1 MGSLRSKSRP
11 VQGFQVRGR
20 SPFYEIQWI
29 LFLTFPRWPDYTDDV
44 VLSVCVL
51 FGPIAAVRVEWP
63 EPGVSMHARLQQRV
77 LVGGTFF
84 PIRVASLRV
93 DTIVHFDFYIRSRP
107 AAPPV
112 LYRERNLPFTEETK
126 YRLAE
131 SSVAEL
137 FVPSGQVAE
146 YRRYVEANLNAV
158 LSDPDVDIVERSE
171 VLYDSASGLVKDA
184 FENPRSGEVLQRSRA
199 LVENAVSFVFT
210 QQASVES
217 LLKVTSTDYYTYTHC
232 VNVFVF
238 SIAFARRLGLEGQT
252 VLNQANGALLHDIGK
267 CRIPAS
273 VLNNPGKLTAE
284 EWEQMKLHPVHGYD
298 LLRSQGVQDDVMLDV
313 TRHHHEKLT
322 GKGYPDNLAG
332 VEISMFAR
340 MSTISDIFDALTTR
354 RSYKDAMT
362 SFDALRLMKKEMAQ
376 ELDHDLFE
384 SFVEMMG
391 DTSGEKVAKGMSFA
405 G

>member
-1 MGSLRSKSRP
+1 M
-11 VQGFQVRGR
+11 
-20 SPFYEIQWI
+20 
-29 LFLTFPRWPDYTDDV
+29 FLTFPRWPDYTDDV

-51 FGPIAAVRVEWP
+51 FGPSAAVRVEWP

-322 GKGYPDNLAG
+322 GKGYPDNLPG

>member
-1 MGSLRSKSRP
+1 M
-11 VQGFQVRGR
+11 
-20 SPFYEIQWI
+20 
-29 LFLTFPRWPDYTDDV
+29 TFPRWPDYTDDV

-322 GKGYPDNLAG
+322 GKGYPDNLPG

>member
-1 MGSLRSKSRP
+1 M
-11 VQGFQVRGR
+11 
-20 SPFYEIQWI
+20 
-29 LFLTFPRWPDYTDDV
+29 TFPRWPDYTDDV

-51 FGPIAAVRVEWP
+51 FGPSAAVRVEWP

-322 GKGYPDNLAG
+322 GKGYPDNLPG

>member
-1 MGSLRSKSRP
+1 
-11 VQGFQVRGR
+11 
-20 SPFYEIQWI
+20 
-29 LFLTFPRWPDYTDDV
+29 LTFPRWPDYTDDV

-322 GKGYPDNLAG
+322 GKGYPDNLPG

>member
-1 MGSLRSKSRP
+1 MWFSRYACYSAQAPVCRRSGLNR
-11 VQGFQVRGR
+11 
-20 SPFYEIQWI
+20 
-29 LFLTFPRWPDYTDDV
+29 
-44 VLSVCVL
+44 
-51 FGPIAAVRVEWP
+51 
-63 EPGVSMHARLQQRV
+63 GVSMHARLEQRV
-77 LVGGTFF
+77 LMGGAFL
-84 PIRVASLRV
+84 PIRVASFRV
-93 DTIVHFDFYIRSRP
+93 DTIVHFDLYIRSRP

-126 YRLAE
+126 HRLAE

-146 YRRYVEANLNAV
+146 YRRYIEANLNAV
-158 LSDPDVDIVERSE
+158 LSDLDVDIVERSE

-199 LVENAVSFVFT
+199 LVESAVSFVFT
-210 QQASVES
+210 QKASVES

-238 SIAFARRLGLEGQT
+238 SIAFAQRLGLEGQT

-267 CRIPAS
+267 CRIPPS

-298 LLRSQGVQDDVMLDV
+298 LLRSQGVRDDVMLDV

-322 GKGYPDNLAG
+322 GKGYPDNLPG

-376 ELDHDLFE
+376 DLDHDLFE
-384 SFVEMMG
+384 TFVAMMG